1 MSILKKKNWNDFEG
15 RMEGC
20 GHRSVKENLSE
31 MSEESSSETSR
42 WSGIETVNYK
52 ISVSFVFIPFHVIEV
67 TIHFVSYA

>member
-1 MSILKKKNWNDFEG
+1 MILKEG
-15 RMEGC
+15 WRSADTEG
-20 GHRSVKENLSE
+20 VKENLSE
-31 MSEESSSETSR
+31 ISEESSSETSR